1 MIAQVG
7 DGGGECSAFGDGVFV
22 DTYHEGRGV
31 VEGFFDFEVET
42 FVDDAFYGA
51 LGEAEFTS
59 NGFVVDVFAVFMGN
73 HLPVLF
79 AGSLFREEAFHGFPE
94 EVGAALTFVAFCFD
108 EQCSSDAF
116 MIDEGGFARV
126 VVVEF

>member
-7 DGGGECSAFGDGVFV
+7 DGGGECSS
-22 DTYHEGRGV
+22 
-31 VEGFFDFEVET
+31 

-79 AGSLFREEAFHGFPE
+79 AGSLFREESFHGFPE

-116 MIDEGGFARV
+116 MVDEGGFAPV